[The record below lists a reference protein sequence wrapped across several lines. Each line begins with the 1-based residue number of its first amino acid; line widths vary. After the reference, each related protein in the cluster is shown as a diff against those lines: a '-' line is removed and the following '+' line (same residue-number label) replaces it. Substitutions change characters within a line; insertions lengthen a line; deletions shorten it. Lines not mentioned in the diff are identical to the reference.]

1 MKELKELAFFE
12 ELLENPKNALVEK
25 AVKDGRIP
33 IGYNCY
39 TVPEPLLSVGKAF
52 PVRLRAPQTETTEL
66 ANFYMTSYTC
76 SYSRSILEAA
86 LDDQYDFIKGMVF
99 AACCAQIQRTSQNY
113 KMQKLMDNDGSFLHY
128 IIDVPRKIFDGSIEL
143 LTDDLKKLAELMSS
157 TYGIDMSN
165 EAVRQAV
172 HEHNEFNKI
181 LKEIADLR
189 KLDNPKISGKEWHI
203 VYVACKVAPK
213 DMLIEPL
220 KKLKAA
226 LDKRE
231 GLSAD
236 LPRIMVMGSILDNSG
251 YIELMENQGCVV
263 VADRFCFGSLPG
275 MELIPEDGDI
285 WYNLALYYLDTNECP
300 RMMEKS
306 VKRVEQVMKYIEEYK
321 IDGVIFETIKFCDV
335 WGYEKLTSHEDL
347 VKNGIPVV
355 KIEREYA
362 VTGEGQLNTRVQAF
376 IESIVN
382 KQLNEELAN

>member
-1 MKELKELAFFE
+1 MEKLKELAFFE
-12 ELLENPKNALVEK
+12 ELLETPRNTLIEK
-25 AVKDGRIP
+25 AVQAGRIP

-39 TVPEPLLSVGKAF
+39 TAPEPLLSVGKAF
-52 PVRLRAPQTETTEL
+52 PVRLRAPLTESTEL
-66 ANFYMTSYTC
+66 ANFYMTPFTC

-113 KMQKLMDNDGSFLHY
+113 KMQKLKDNDGSFLHY
-128 IIDVPRKIFDGSIEL
+128 IIDVPRKVFDGSIQL
-143 LTDDLKKLAELMSS
+143 LTDDLKKVAELMSD
-157 TYGIDMSN
+157 TYGLDMGD

-172 HEHNEFNKI
+172 HEYNEFNKI

-189 KLDNPKISGKEWHI
+189 KLENPKISGQEWHT
-203 VYVACKVAPK
+203 VYAACKVAPK

-220 KKLKAA
+220 IQLKLA

-231 GLSAD
+231 GLKD
-236 LPRIMVMGSILDNSG
+236 LPRIMVMGSILDNPA

-275 MELIPEDGDI
+275 LELIPEDGDI
-285 WYNLALYYLDTNECP
+285 WHNLALHYLETNQCP

-306 VKRVEQVMKYIEEYK
+306 VERAEQAMEYIEEYK

-335 WGYEKLTSHEDL
+335 WGYEKLASHEDL

-362 VTGEGQLNTRVQAF
+362 VTGEGQLSTRVQAF

-382 KQLNEELAN
+382 KQLNEQLNN